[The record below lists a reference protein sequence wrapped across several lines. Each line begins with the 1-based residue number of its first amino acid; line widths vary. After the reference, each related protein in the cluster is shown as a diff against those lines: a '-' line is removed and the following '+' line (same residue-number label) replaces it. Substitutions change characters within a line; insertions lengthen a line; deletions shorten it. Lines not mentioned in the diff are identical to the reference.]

1 MTVGIVL
8 NSQSPVTMRRLM
20 ELERLLYQYGYAVM
34 IRNGYWNMDVEK
46 SIIDNLLASRVEG
59 VLVVNTTGRTPHLIT
74 PLHNAEIPVVSMEAL
89 GDDKTHCIIP
99 NRRMGMCNLVS
110 RIISMGHRH
119 IRYIHGMS
127 AITEKEEGIADALAD
142 SPSTVDYRMVQF
154 KDISFLHDS
163 VEQSV
168 KDILAANPEVTA
180 VMCSNDEIAMLAVR
194 TLASLGLRVP
204 QDISV
209 TRFDDIPAAS
219 YFLPSITT
227 VSHPVEAQA
236 HRAVEVLISNI
247 ENNVRTSLTEL
258 IECPVIVRES
268 ISRPKDP

>member
-1 MTVGIVL
+1 M
-8 NSQSPVTMRRLM
+8 
-20 ELERLLYQYGYAVM
+20 
-34 IRNGYWNMDVEK
+34 
-46 SIIDNLLASRVEG
+46 
-59 VLVVNTTGRTPHLIT
+59 
-74 PLHNAEIPVVSMEAL
+74 
-89 GDDKTHCIIP
+89 
-99 NRRMGMCNLVS
+99 
-110 RIISMGHRH
+110 
-119 IRYIHGMS
+119 
-127 AITEKEEGIADALAD
+127 TEKEEGITDALAD
-142 SPSTVDYRMVQF
+142 SPLAVDYRMVQF
-154 KDISFLHDS
+154 KDIRFLHDS

-180 VMCSNDEIAMLAVR
+180 IMCSNDEIAMLAVR

-209 TRFDDIPAAS
+209 TGFDDIPAAS

-268 ISRPKDP
+268 ISAPTDPQI